1 MAGPMGAAAPGAL
14 PATSILTTIVPA
26 GVGRPGLLDGV
37 DDVPGRSG
45 DGRGEATPSFSIR
58 GGPTSIHANLDDL
71 ERGSFLLAAAT
82 VEAAALSMRAA
93 GAGSLL
99 ALAAAQTGAGRV
111 LAARTATLSSGLLS
125 ISAEADVL
133 YLGVRSSAEAY
144 RSAEAAAQRAV
155 VELAGGAAF
164 VSAAVLALSNQ
175 PIPQPI
181 AELAIQAAPEVIAGL
196 LGTLS
201 LGLGVGFR
209 VASDVAGHAARDE
222 GVSGALSGPERLWP
236 LLTVLGSGAGI
247 VQIGPVRTKEK
258 VPAADEW
265 DESWT
270 PQERG
275 TVTNVMDHLDQ
286 AREAEPGS
294 IQITRITPDVSSA
307 PGAPATVWLVAIP
320 GTQPGDSKDAS
331 GWSTNPLGLDGNAEA
346 LAFDSQH
353 MTAALDD
360 ALRQAGAGQGDALV
374 LTGYSQGGMHAAR
387 AAADPRITATY
398 DVRGLMTI
406 GSPTGEMA
414 VPEGVETVHLEH
426 EEDLPAA
433 ADGRPNPQGAHRAT
447 ITVSG
452 YREELYPEG
461 RDLMSGHHFEN
472 YRFHGERIDADPEAA
487 RLAPALAHLGALTA
501 AGGVTR
507 SVQLERIRPGNP
519 RHPSPSPL
527 TARQSR
533 REFAPERPRT
543 PLASMDTIEM
553 MTAAKT
559 AVHQKASTVTCIGR

>member
-1 MAGPMGAAAPGAL
+1 MAGPLAAAAPGTMT
-14 PATSILTTIVPA
+14 ATVPA

-37 DDVPGRSG
+37 DGVPGRTE
-45 DGRGEATPSFSIR
+45 DGRSAAPPSFSLR

-82 VEAAALSMRAA
+82 DEAAALSMRAA
-93 GAGSLL
+93 GAGSVL
-99 ALAAAQTGAGRV
+99 ALAAAQTGAGRA

-133 YLGVRSSAEAY
+133 YLGVRSAAEAY
-144 RSAEAAAQRAV
+144 RNAEAAAQRAV
-155 VELAGGAAF
+155 VELAGHAGF

-181 AELAIQAAPEVIAGL
+181 TELAVQAAPEVIAGL

-209 VASDVAGHAARDE
+209 VASDAAGYAARDE

-236 LLTVLGSGAGI
+236 LLSVLGSGAGI
-247 VQIGPVRTKEK
+247 VQIGPVRTQEK
-258 VPAADEW
+258 VPLADEW
-265 DESWT
+265 DETWT
-270 PQERG
+270 PEGRG
-275 TVTNVMDHLDQ
+275 TITQVMDHLDR
-286 AREAEPGS
+286 ARAAAPGS
-294 IQITRITPDVSSA
+294 IQITRINPDA
-307 PGAPATVWLVAIP
+307 PGTPETVWLVAIP

-331 GWSTNPLGLDGNAEA
+331 GWSTNPLSMDGNAEA

-353 MTAALDD
+353 MTAAIDD

-387 AAADPRITATY
+387 AAADPRIAATY
-398 DVRGLMTI
+398 DVQGLMTI

-461 RDLMSGHHFEN
+461 RDLMSGHLFEN
-472 YRFHGERIDADPEAA
+472 YRFHGERIDADPEVAH
-487 RLAPALAHLGALTA
+487 RAPALAHLGTLTA

-507 SVQLERIRPGNP
+507 SVQLERVRPGNP
-519 RHPSPSPL
+519 RHPSSPPR
-527 TARQSR
+527 TPRQSR

-543 PLASMDTIEM
+543 PLANMDTIEM

-559 AVHQKASTVTCIGR
+559 AVHQNASTVTCIGR